1 MTKRSDSFGLGR
13 GLDSQPR
20 GRGLDALLGDGST
33 EPEQSGVLKLPIA
46 KVQPNAAQPRKL
58 FDSES
63 LSDLADSIREHG
75 ILQPINVRQMA
86 SGYYQIIS
94 GERRWRAAREA
105 GLEEVPVLVLE
116 ADDREAMELGLIEN
130 LQREDLN
137 AMEEAQGY
145 DTLMKEYGM
154 TQEQVAAR
162 VGKSRSAV
170 ANAVR
175 LLGLPDNLQAMV
187 EDGRLSAGHARA
199 VLSVSDPTAQNRL
212 AEEIDKRGLSV
223 REAEHLAAK
232 LRAQQ
237 EQEPPPETPKDELE
251 VDYAA
256 LAAKDLAD
264 VLGRRV
270 KITQGKRKGKLE
282 LEFYGVDDLNDLL
295 DAMKLLPKKGG

>member
-1 MTKRSDSFGLGR
+1 MAKRSKESGLGR
-13 GLDSQPR
+13 GL
-20 GRGLDALLGDGST
+20 GALLG
-33 EPEQSGVLKLPIA
+33 EEVFEAEQQGVTKLPIS

-58 FDSES
+58 FDGDS

-75 ILQPINVRQMA
+75 ILQPINVRLLA

-105 GLEEVPVLVLE
+105 GLEEVPVIVLE

-145 DTLMKEYGM
+145 ETLMRDYGM

-162 VGKSRSAV
+162 VGKSRSTV

-175 LLGLPDNLQAMV
+175 LLALPENLQAMV

-199 VLSVSDPTAQNRL
+199 VLSVTDATARNRL

-223 REAEHLAAK
+223 REAETLAAK
-232 LRAQQ
+232 LNEELAK
-237 EQEPPPETPKDELE
+237 EPEPEAKKDPLA

-256 LAAKDLAD
+256 LAAKELGQQ
-264 VLGRRV
+264 LGRKV

-295 DAMKLLPKKGG
+295 DAMKLLPKKER

>member
-1 MTKRSDSFGLGR
+1 MAKRSKDSGLGR
-13 GLDSQPR
+13 GL
-20 GRGLDALLGDGST
+20 GALLGEEVFET
-33 EPEQSGVLKLPIA
+33 EQSSVTKLPIA

-58 FDSES
+58 FDQES

-75 ILQPINVRQMA
+75 ILSPINVRLMA

-94 GERRWRAAREA
+94 GERRWRAARQA
-105 GLEEVPVLVLE
+105 GLDEVPVIVME
-116 ADDREAMELGLIEN
+116 ADDKEVMELGLIEN

-137 AMEEAQGY
+137 AMEEALGY
-145 DTLMKEYGM
+145 QALIQEYGM
-154 TQEQVAAR
+154 TQEEVANR

-175 LLGLPDNLQAMV
+175 LLALPEDLQAMV

-199 VLSVSDPTAQNRL
+199 VLSVTDATARSRL

-223 REAEHLAAK
+223 REAEQLAAK
-232 LRAQQ
+232 LNA
-237 EQEPPPETPKDELE
+237 ELSAPEEPETPKDPLA

-256 LAAKDLAD
+256 IAARELGEQ
-264 VLGRRV
+264 LGRKV
-270 KITQGKRKGKLE
+270 KISQGKRKGRLE

-295 DAMKLLPKKGG
+295 DAMKEG